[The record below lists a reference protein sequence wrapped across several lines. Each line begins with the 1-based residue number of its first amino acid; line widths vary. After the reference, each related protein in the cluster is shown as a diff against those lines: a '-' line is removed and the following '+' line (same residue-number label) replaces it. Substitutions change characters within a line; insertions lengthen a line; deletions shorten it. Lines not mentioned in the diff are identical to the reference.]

1 MRGHA
6 GFTLIE
12 LLVVVGILGIM
23 AATAMPL
30 YHTYQQRAYGSEAS
44 LMLKRIL
51 DAQIMYFLE
60 NEKFFPE
67 VGQTKMVFHDDPPT
81 KPEIE
86 EIKKALKITIPVG
99 HFLDYTITTPDS
111 TTCMAYSP
119 SSTSCVMITIESSQR
134 SFALFKEGYEWINGR
149 VDNTGKMDIFF

>member
-23 AATAMPL
+23 AATAVPL
-30 YHTYQQRAYGSEAS
+30 YHTYQQRAYGSEAT

-51 DAQIMYFLE
+51 DAQIMYFLG

-81 KPEIE
+81 KPEIL
-86 EIKKALKITIPVG
+86 EIEKALKIIIPVG
-99 HFLDYTITTPDS
+99 HFLDYTITHGIGGDGKKF
-111 TTCMAYSP
+111 CLVDIRAD
-119 SSTSCVMITIESSQR
+119 
-134 SFALFKEGYEWINGR
+134 FALFKGGDTYISATIDERGNI
-149 VDNTGKMDIFF
+149 TPL

>member
-30 YHTYQQRAYGSEAS
+30 YHTYQQRAYGSEAT

-51 DAQIMYFLE
+51 DAQIMYFLG

-81 KPEIE
+81 KPEIL
-86 EIKKALKITIPVG
+86 EIEKALKIIIPVG
-99 HFLDYTITTPDS
+99 HFLDYTITNAMGDCIVRIDADFP
-111 TTCMAYSP
+111 
-119 SSTSCVMITIESSQR
+119 
-134 SFALFKEGYEWINGR
+134 LFKEGDTYISAMIDERGNIYPL
-149 VDNTGKMDIFF
+149 